1 MQETATPSPHRLLP
15 NMNTRPTEERG
26 VKASQG
32 HPLGEGP
39 QEGHSLGGGGG
50 GGGGG
55 KASPWG
61 GLTLQVLSSL
71 APQSQKKDPNFE

>member
-15 NMNTRPTEERG
+15 NMNARPTEERG

-39 QEGHSLGGGGG
+39 HEGHIGGGGQ
-50 GGGGG
+50 
-55 KASPWG
+55 S
-61 GLTLQVLSSL
+61 LTMGRTHLAGFVLFGATVTEEGPKL
-71 APQSQKKDPNFE
+71 

>member
-15 NMNTRPTEERG
+15 NMNARPTEERG

-32 HPLGEGP
+32 EGP
-39 QEGHSLGGGGG
+39 HEGHI
-50 GGGGG
+50 GGGG